1 MRSSFPGQNNG
12 FREADESRMRISLCN
27 EVLQPLDFAR
37 QCELAAALG
46 YDGLEIAPVTLSDD
60 PTRLSAARKAELRRA
75 AADAG
80 IAITGLHYLMRAPA
94 GLSITSADAAQ
105 RARSVDVMR
114 ALCGLCADLGGAI
127 LVHGSPDQRVLAPG
141 DEENCRKRGIECFA
155 GVADAARRA
164 GVTYCVEPLARNQTA
179 FVNTMQE
186 AADIVRQID
195 SPSLRTMIDCSAAG
209 QTEAEPVDALIRRWL
224 PSGLI
229 AHIHFNDPNR
239 RGPGEGTLAF
249 GPILGALRA
258 CGYPGDASIEPFV
271 YTPDGPACAARGI
284 GYIRGVL
291 ETLA

>member
-37 QCELAAALG
+37 QCALAAALG
-46 YDGLEIAPVTLSDD
+46 YDGLEIAPFTVSDD
-60 PTRLSAARKAELRRA
+60 PTRLSAARKADLRRA

-105 RARSVDVMR
+105 RERSVAVMR
-114 ALCGLCADLGGAI
+114 AMCGLCAELGGAI
-127 LVHGSPDQRVLAPG
+127 LVHGSPDQRVLDPG
-141 DEENCRKRGIECFA
+141 DEENSRKRGVACFA
-155 GVADAARRA
+155 AVADAARDA
-164 GVTYCVEPLARNQTA
+164 GVTYCIEPLARNQTA
-179 FVNTMQE
+179 FINTVQE
-186 AADIVRQID
+186 AADIARQID
-195 SPSLRTMIDCSAAG
+195 NPHLRTMIDCSAAG

-224 PSGLI
+224 PGGLI

-239 RGPGEGTLAF
+239 RGPGEGALAF
-249 GPILGALRA
+249 GPILAALRA
-258 CGYPGDASIEPFV
+258 CGYQGDASIEPFV
-271 YTPDGPACAARGI
+271 YQPDGPACAARGI
-284 GYIRGVL
+284 GYIRGLL